1 MGSPPHLKKVWVG
14 MDPALQ
20 ICQLIELRHFELLG
34 KLDFLSIVFQ
44 GGVEALGGDLAIM
57 RDADDLCFEEVSL
70 LPFKFGVGVD
80 RGH

>member
-1 MGSPPHLKKVWVG
+1 

-34 KLDFLSIVFQ
+34 KLDFLSIVFKS
-44 GGVEALGGDLAIM
+44 GVEALGGDLAIM
-57 RDADDLCFEEVSL
+57 CDADDLCFEEVSL